1 MHNQELNIDDEIANN
16 LKDQGTPKAR
26 LFNWNYIEKELDVS
40 YLINLLYINHS
51 LLLFRKLALLLLMIR
66 RCCTLLVMLKK
77 LHNCLHEL
85 RSS

>member
-16 LKDQGTPKAR
+16 LKDQGTPQAR